1 MRSSDAQGPPEVA
14 DSLATHSQAQLAQE
28 QSARDASAAWDRVQS
43 GERARV
49 YAIRSDQP
57 DQGNRSP
64 ESARRVQRAAERIQG
79 IARRRS
85 VDRQRQLAG
94 SGRLAVPR
102 SVNGPAVVPTS
113 AALASPTA
121 AITAAAGD
129 ADADANNTAAA
140 AAAAAAASAA
150 AGRSARVGVL
160 RRSSENPPAVSPQ
173 AVSPS
178 TPSPARDSRRRLSAT
193 LGDFMRDSMRSVS
206 REPARP
212 SMPETASAPELPV
225 SSEGVVE
232 HMVRS
237 ETADLPSPPRSTTA
251 APPSRGLTPSAS
263 SRRLGSR
270 RRSLEPEAEP
280 ELSETTHGTCGLPAG
295 SAESMRPPPFLS
307 ESPPVTP
314 RSGAGASSYR
324 QCRAPPAACL
334 ATSPT
339 DDSRPALARVSD
351 MEDSA
356 RMASSRLSASASA
369 AAGLGAGYALSPEEM
384 GDDAVERA
392 MTPPGAGAA
401 CSLRR
406 SATGS
411 ATGAGASRR
420 AFSSQRQADIPTRTC
435 AMAPSSWFASAG
447 GEEGTTTDDAAAA
460 AAAPIG
466 LSLCQ
471 RDGWLPDS
479 PCSARHSARSP
490 PSHRDGASSSSGLS
504 PAGSSPRGSSGFGSP
519 RSAASLRRN
528 SDDSSNGGSPDPSP
542 ATASPR
548 AASSRATTPPSRG
561 LTPSAS
567 SRRLGSLHQASSSQI
582 EAEIESETTLSDLPH
597 GPSEPPVGSMQAADD
612 TPPHGRDGGRS
623 WAAAVTGELGHGA
636 SLGRTAARHS
646 LVNGVSMTRLGFSNV
661 TGPGF
666 ADVTERLGTPPSGR
680 HSLTASRSAAASLVR
695 VRDQAAG
702 SIALSADE
710 LGDDDVER
718 AVTPP
723 AAWSPRRPFSSPRHA
738 DLPLQTCVMEPTSW
752 FAQAGGAE
760 EAHLPTREDSSDDL
774 RARRRGTARD
784 LTEDARA
791 SGLASSVAGRFARR

>member
-1 MRSSDAQGPPEVA
+1 
-14 DSLATHSQAQLAQE
+14 
-28 QSARDASAAWDRVQS
+28 
-43 GERARV
+43 
-49 YAIRSDQP
+49 
-57 DQGNRSP
+57 
-64 ESARRVQRAAERIQG
+64 
-79 IARRRS
+79 
-85 VDRQRQLAG
+85 
-94 SGRLAVPR
+94 
-102 SVNGPAVVPTS
+102 
-113 AALASPTA
+113 
-121 AITAAAGD
+121 
-129 ADADANNTAAA
+129 
-140 AAAAAAASAA
+140 
-150 AGRSARVGVL
+150 
-160 RRSSENPPAVSPQ
+160 
-173 AVSPS
+173 
-178 TPSPARDSRRRLSAT
+178 
-193 LGDFMRDSMRSVS
+193 MRDSMRSVS

-270 RRSLEPEAEP
+270 RRSLEPEPEP

-295 SAESMRPPPFLS
+295 SAESMRTPAFLS

-351 MEDSA
+351 MKDSA

-369 AAGLGAGYALSPEEM
+369 AAGLGASYALSPEEM
-384 GDDAVERA
+384 GDDDVERA

-479 PCSARHSARSP
+479 PHSARHSARGP
-490 PSHRDGASSSSGLS
+490 PSQRDGASSSSGLS
-504 PAGSSPRGSSGFGSP
+504 PAGSSPHGSSGFGSP

-528 SDDSSNGGSPDPSP
+528 SDDSSNGGCPDPSP
-542 ATASPR
+542 RGT
-548 AASSRATTPPSRG
+548 SSRASSRG

-582 EAEIESETTLSDLPH
+582 EAEVESEAALSDLPH
-597 GPSEPPVGSMQAADD
+597 SPSEPPVGSVQAAE
-612 TPPHGRDGGRS
+612 TPTHGRDGGRS
-623 WAAAVTGELGHGA
+623 WAAAVTGELGHGG

-646 LVNGVSMTRLGFSNV
+646 LVNGVSVTRVGLNNV

-666 ADVTERLGTPPSGR
+666 ADVAERLGTPPSGR

-723 AAWSPRRPFSSPRHA
+723 VAWSPRRPFSSPRHA

-752 FAQAGGAE
+752 FSQAGAE
-760 EAHLPTREDSSDDL
+760 EAHHQ
-774 RARRRGTARD
+774 RARIPAT
-784 LTEDARA
+784 T
-791 SGLASSVAGRFARR
+791 